1 MRIRVAIRDKVGKDF
16 IIKEINRIG
25 SMSEVDL
32 ERVAKRCESII
43 KETIMSKAS
52 NPTGKLASG
61 FYAHKIINGWAI
73 GDIDELDSTI
83 PYWNHQDKGSEGIGA
98 DWNHF
103 LPKGIWVDGRW
114 VESDTGFSHI
124 KPKTPIP
131 AMNYI
136 ASTLLSMELEIKNIL
151 KRNK

>member
-83 PYWNHQDKGSEGIGA
+83 PYWNH
-98 DWNHF
+98 F
-103 LPKGIWVDGRW
+103 LPKGMWVDGRW
-114 VESDTGFSHI
+114 VESDKGFSHI

-136 ASTLLSMELEIKNIL
+136 ATALIQMELEIKNIL